1 MENFDINEFKTDCQ
15 TLLTRAEKRIA
26 DLKEGTAK
34 KLQPQ
39 FSDKFSVEDLDDTVN
54 IIGTAT
60 GYAKIMKTMLDAH
73 EQVDSL
79 TLALYLGRHLAGSSR
94 DTWSGRGND
103 LRRSVIDG
111 EKQAARDIFDLIE
124 YGSCLSL

>member
-1 MENFDINEFKTDCQ
+1 MKDFDLQKFKENCQ

-26 DLKEGTAK
+26 DLKEGVAK

-39 FSDKFSVEDLDDTVN
+39 FSDKFSVEELDDTAN

-60 GYAKIMKTMLDAH
+60 GYAKIMRKMLEAH

-124 YGSCLSL
+124 YESCLSL